1 MWVQIQDS
9 LKVMKALG
17 DLVVSAKDLKGGQLL
32 TCLQKL
38 IN

>member
-1 MWVQIQDS
+1 
-9 LKVMKALG
+9 MKALG

-32 TCLQKL
+32 SCLQKL